1 MSREYPDDLRY
12 TKEHEWARIDGNVV
26 TIGVTQFAIESLGDI
41 TQIDLPKEGE
51 LVKREGVIGTIES
64 VKAVSDVFTPV
75 SGKVVKVN
83 DPLSDEPEMLND
95 DCYDEGWFVQIEM
108 SNPKE
113 LDELMAA
120 EQYEKYLKEQ
130 G

>member
-1 MSREYPDDLRY
+1 MSSDYPNDLRH
-12 TKEHEWARIDGNVV
+12 TKEHEWARVDGNLV
-26 TIGVTQFAIESLGDI
+26 TIGVTHFAIESLGDI

-51 LVKREGVIGTIES
+51 MVKREGTIGTIES
-64 VKAVSDVFTPV
+64 VKAVSDVFSPV

-83 DPLSDEPEMLND
+83 DSLSDEPEMLND

-113 LDELMAA
+113 LDELLPVD
-120 EQYEKYLKEQ
+120 QYETYVKEQ